1 MPFGSDTIL
10 SKGVGLTGIGSGLDA
25 FGASIAPSLFA
36 DTAAAAAANVV
47 GPVTAAQAG
56 AAAAIPFSAIALPVA
71 AIVATA
77 LISGLF
83 KKSRP
88 HPASTF
94 SFGGV
99 GDNGKLQDLDI
110 RAKHIG
116 EETARGFSDA
126 ISQSLTALQQIG
138 LKFGGLAPVQGGVD
152 DGRGFLKIGDKTYR
166 VQPARRRRRPA
177 GDQRSYPDHHA
188 KRRQRFAGLQR

>member
-1 MPFGSDTIL
+1 M
-10 SKGVGLTGIGSGLDA
+10 
-25 FGASIAPSLFA
+25 
-36 DTAAAAAANVV
+36 V

-77 LISGLF
+77 LISGVF

-152 DGRGFLKIGDKTYR
+152 DGRGFLKIGDKTIGFNPQDEDDAQRAVSDLILTITQSADNAAEVFSDEAIAALGKIETQGRESPGGDERCGVCCR
-166 VQPARRRRRPA
+166 V
-177 GDQRSYPDHHA
+177 
-188 KRRQRFAGLQR
+188 